1 MSNRKS
7 IKAAEP
13 VNTPPPLR
21 PSTPR
26 QGLMARGAKPGEALE
41 LSQPVG
47 ADDEG
52 ADTQFV
58 SAVGRAMAVLGAFGP
73 DDGPLGNAEL
83 AERTGLPKPTVSR
96 LTYTLARC
104 GCLTF
109 NPRYRVYQL
118 GPAIVTMGHAAM
130 KSIDVR
136 QLARPLIQQLAHQ
149 SNFNVGLAVRDGPSM
164 VYLDAFESNALV
176 GLRLPVGFRL
186 PILTSSMGRAYLAG
200 LAEEERDL
208 ALAELRPTAQ
218 GHWPSMLKLVKEAV
232 TEYEQH
238 GFCTSIGE
246 WRIDVNGVAAPIRP
260 PAGGPVYAVNLGGPA
275 YLLPESLV
283 RAELGPKIAELTRKV
298 EAAMASAA

>member
-1 MSNRKS
+1 
-7 IKAAEP
+7 
-13 VNTPPPLR
+13 
-21 PSTPR
+21 
-26 QGLMARGAKPGEALE
+26 MARGAKPGEVLE
-41 LSQPVG
+41 LSQPMG
-47 ADDEG
+47 AEEEG
-52 ADTQFV
+52 TDTQFV
-58 SAVGRAMAVLGAFGP
+58 SAVGRAMAVLSAFRP

-83 AERTGLPKPTVSR
+83 SERTGLPKPTVSR

-118 GPAIVTMGHAAM
+118 GPAVVAMGHAAM

-149 SNFNVGLAVRDGPSM
+149 SNFNVGLAARDEQSM
-164 VYLDAFESNALV
+164 VYLDAFEGNALV

-200 LAEEERDL
+200 LPEDEREL
-208 ALAELRPTAQ
+208 ALAELRPAAQ
-218 GHWPSMLKLVKEAV
+218 SNWTSMLKQVKEAV
-232 TEYEQH
+232 AEYEQH

-246 WRIDVNGVAAPIRP
+246 WRSDVNGVAAPIRP

-275 YLLPESLV
+275 YLLSEHLL
-283 RAELGPKIAELTRKV
+283 REELGPKIAELTRKV
-298 EAAMASAA
+298 EAAMTPIG